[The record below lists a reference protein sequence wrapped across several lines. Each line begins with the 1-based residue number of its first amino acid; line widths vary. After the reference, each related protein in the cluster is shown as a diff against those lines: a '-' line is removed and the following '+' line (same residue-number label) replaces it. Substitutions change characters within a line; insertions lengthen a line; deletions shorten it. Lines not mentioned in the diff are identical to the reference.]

1 MKYRSSVLSKL
12 FIFIL
17 FLIII
22 FIIFIIL
29 FPNLNINK
37 KNKIEYFVNTKCPTG
52 VKNSKNKCCLRDDPR
67 IVPLVDINDKCCSS
81 GILDKDNV
89 CCPTGKLDSNHK
101 CCLSRITS
109 PSGECCESSSHIVKP
124 VIGYVDTCCP
134 SGIKTVRDGK
144 CCPEDS
150 VGLDENGNC
159 KIGLK

>member
-1 MKYRSSVLSKL
+1 MKYKLYVLPKL

-22 FIIFIIL
+22 FIIFVIL
-29 FPNLNINK
+29 FLNLNINQ
-37 KNKIEYFVNTKCPTG
+37 KNKIEYFINTKCPTG
-52 VKNSKNKCCLRDDPR
+52 VKNTKNECCQRDDPR

-89 CCPTGKLDSNHK
+89 CCLTGKLDEKNN
-101 CCLSRITS
+101 CCSSRITS
-109 PSGECCESSSHIVKP
+109 PSGECCESYNYNVKP
-124 VIGYVDTCCP
+124 VVGYVDTCCP
-134 SGIKTVRDGK
+134 SGIKTLRDGK
-144 CCPEDS
+144 CCPDNS